1 MKSLFRYTG
10 APKETFD
17 FVGSSLLLVI
27 LSPLLLLISVLIRAS
42 SPGPIIF
49 CQKRLTKNG
58 KVFILYKF
66 RTMVLNAETK
76 TGAVWA
82 DVGDSRITKL
92 GQFMRRTRFDE
103 LPQLYNVFC
112 GDMSLIGP
120 RPERPEFSQMLTEQ
134 LPLFKKRTNVKAGLT
149 GLAQTKLGYSASLKH
164 YRRKVALDSIYIDN
178 CCLLLDLRIALK
190 TISVLVSG
198 FGAR

>member
-1 MKSLFRYTG
+1 
-10 APKETFD
+10 
-17 FVGSSLLLVI
+17 
-27 LSPLLLLISVLIRAS
+27 
-42 SPGPIIF
+42 
-49 CQKRLTKNG
+49 
-58 KVFILYKF
+58 
-66 RTMVLNAETK
+66 MVLNAETK

-82 DVGDSRITKL
+82 DLGDSRITKL

-103 LPQLYNVFC
+103 LPQLYNVFR

-120 RPERPEFSQMLTEQ
+120 RPERPEFSEMLTEQ
-134 LPLFKKRTNVKAGLT
+134 LPLFKKRMNVKAGLT

-164 YRRKVALDSIYIDN
+164 YRRKVALHSIYIDN

-190 TISVLVSG
+190 TVSVLISG